1 MLHNRL
7 MADLEKYRQEIN
19 MLLNSL
25 AMYMH
30 STDVDQVRDEI
41 TAAASTTDLDYLRF
55 SLKFHQFRIKA
66 AQARGEIIELKST
79 R

>member
-1 MLHNRL
+1 
-7 MADLEKYRQEIN
+7 MADLEQYRQEIN
-19 MLLNSL
+19 TLLNSV

-30 STDVDQVRDEI
+30 SPDVDQVRAQI

-66 AQARGEIIELKST
+66 AQARGEIIEITSN